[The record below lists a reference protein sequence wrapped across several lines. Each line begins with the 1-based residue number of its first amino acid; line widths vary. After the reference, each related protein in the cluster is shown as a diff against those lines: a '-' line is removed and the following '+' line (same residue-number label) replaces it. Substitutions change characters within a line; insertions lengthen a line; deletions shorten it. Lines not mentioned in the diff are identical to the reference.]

1 MGMMAKMRSLAP
13 AFIITVG
20 ALFVLFM
27 VISDSNVLEALG
39 GRSNDVGSVNG
50 ISISYPDFQAAM
62 ERQRENTKQ
71 QTGEDIPEE
80 QWDQFRD
87 QVWDALITQTLLM
100 QEIERL
106 GITVSNQEVAD
117 VILGEDPPPFLKQN
131 FIDSLGNFNRA
142 MYEEA
147 IFNPENEQILLQA
160 EEYVRQTWLN
170 EKLQN
175 YLLAS
180 ITVGENE
187 ILRKFKDQNIF
198 ANSLYAL
205 FDLSLF
211 PDTLFK
217 VSEDEL
223 SNYYND
229 NKEDYK
235 QNATRKIK
243 FVIVRNQPSLDDS
256 NLVRKNLE
264 SVKEIISADTSEFK
278 SFVEI
283 YSENPYSLD
292 TLKISE
298 LSPETVKAI
307 RNAQPGD
314 VFGPFP
320 SPEGFTLYHFVKSIQ
335 LPDKLLNASHIL
347 INDKGDDTKNLLEA
361 NRIYQELIN
370 GADFKAMAIEFSKD
384 PGSGKNGGE
393 LGWFGKGMMVKE
405 FEEACFKAPLNVVQK
420 PVKTSFGYH
429 IIKVTEQSDKSYV
442 VERIINAVKQ
452 SAVTRDETYNAAN
465 DFSYLAEQNG
475 FEKEAELMKYNIQ
488 ESTPFAETSPSIAG
502 IGANPQLIKF
512 AFENGLNDI
521 SDVHKASAG
530 FVVAKITEVNP
541 EGYRPLDELKI
552 ELEQKILT
560 EKRFESAKNHATE
573 LIKKIN
579 GDINKINTFD
589 PRITI
594 NSSGKF
600 NTQTSIPN
608 VGRDNAFIRTA
619 LSMQPNQLSEPVK
632 GLRGYYVIYVTEIT
646 PFDSSQYNLQ
656 SNTIKNSILQE
667 KKNSLLGVWMNEL
680 KEKAEIVDN
689 RHLFY
694 GY

>member
-1 MGMMAKMRSLAP
+1 MAMMAKMRSLAP

-50 ISISYPDFQAAM
+50 ISISYQDYQSAM
-62 ERQRENTKQ
+62 DRQRENTKQ
-71 QTGEDIPEE
+71 QTGKDIPDE

-87 QVWDALITQTLLM
+87 QVWDALVAQTLLM

-106 GITVSNQEVAD
+106 GVTVSNQEIRD
-117 VILGEDPPPFLKQN
+117 VILGDDPPPFLKQN
-131 FIDSLGNFNRA
+131 FIDSVGNFNRA
-142 MYEEA
+142 LYEEA
-147 IFNPENEQILLQA
+147 IFNPENEKILLQA

-187 ILRKFKDQNIF
+187 ILRRFKDQNTF
-198 ANSLYAL
+198 ANALYAL
-205 FDLSLF
+205 FDLNLF
-211 PDTLFK
+211 PDTLYK

-223 SNYYND
+223 NNFYNE

-243 FVIVRNQPSLDDS
+243 FVIFRNQPSMSDS
-256 NLVRKNLE
+256 NLVLKNLE
-264 SVKEIISADTSEFK
+264 SVKEIVSADTSEFK
-278 SFVEI
+278 SFVEL
-283 YSENPYSLD
+283 YSDKPYSLD

-307 RNAQPGD
+307 KNAQPGD
-314 VFGPFP
+314 VLGPFP
-320 SPEGFTLYHFVKSIQ
+320 SFEGFTLYHFVKTIQ

-347 INDKGDDTKNLLEA
+347 INDKGDDEKNLQEA
-361 NRIYQELIN
+361 NRIYQELIK
-370 GADFKAMAIEFSKD
+370 GGDFKAMAIEHSND
-384 PGSGKNGGE
+384 PGSSKNGGE

-405 FEEACFKAPLNVVQK
+405 FEDACFKAPLNVIQK
-420 PVKTSFGYH
+420 PVKSSFGYH
-429 IIKVTEQSDKSYV
+429 IIKVTDQSDKSFV
-442 VERIINAVKQ
+442 VERIINAIKQ

-502 IGANPQLIKF
+502 IGASPQLIKF
-512 AFENGLNDI
+512 AFENGLNEI
-521 SDVHKASAG
+521 SGVHRAPTG

-560 EKRFESAKNHATE
+560 AKKFESAKNHTTE

-579 GDINKINTFD
+579 GDINKITIFD
-589 PRITI
+589 PRVKV
-594 NSSGKF
+594 NSTGKF
-600 NTQTSIPN
+600 NSQTSIPN
-608 VGRDNAFIRTA
+608 IGKDNAFIRTA

-632 GLRGYYVIYVTEIT
+632 GLRGYYLIYLTEIT

-656 SNTIKNSILQE
+656 VSTLKNSILQE
-667 KKNSLLGVWMNEL
+667 KKNSYLGVWMNEL

-694 GY
+694 SY